1 MTFSPKRRKL
11 AVRSLLAVL
20 TVLLLLSGTA
30 AMAAESGGMTTS
42 RFDVTAQAD
51 RDHTFH
57 ITETITV
64 DFTTEHHGILRYIP
78 MDRQIYEIR
87 NIRVAEYPKDVTWS
101 SDEVEIRIGDADSVL
116 LGVHTYTISYDM
128 VCYRDD
134 DKAMDY
140 LSLNLLPVNW
150 ETTIASSSLSLTLP
164 DPIDWNKLAVY
175 AGSYGFS
182 GTQDQFQTAVDGN
195 TIVFTGTEIPAR
207 CGLTVSSDL
216 PENYWSESMTYLQA
230 HHSKLL
236 IFLAVTGIL
245 SALMLLLWF
254 LLGRD
259 PHLVKPVEFNPP
271 DGMTPLEI
279 GYVIDGMADDTD
291 FMSMILYFASKGYLE
306 IRETKKK
313 DDFELAKLKPIPS
326 SEPDFAVTLFNGLF
340 GHGDTVK
347 TSKLPAKYG
356 PTVDSARKQLMNH
369 YSGADK
375 KIFRSSAA
383 IGTVVGFISMMVILF
398 LPMLLSTTSGPETFL
413 GVMLAFIGLLILL
426 HAYGYRHSHSLS
438 RTVIRSILGG
448 FLVAAGALLSISS
461 LLGLIPF
468 WALLVF
474 IAGIVIVTVSTVFMT
489 SYTTKSAALQGRIL
503 GFRNF
508 IRVAEYDQL
517 KRLSDENPQYFYRI
531 LPYAAV
537 MGLQTRWARKFT
549 DIPLQAPDWYRHDG
563 DFSYSAWWAL
573 HMVNDCCVHSVPESR
588 SGGSSSSGGGYSGG
602 FSGGG
607 FSGGGFGGGG
617 GGGW

>member
-1 MTFSPKRRKL
+1 MFRKMKDSPYFKAAMVLLVSGGILIVFYNLVMNTKISVGFETLNKTLAPVYIGGIFAFILCPVYNACVKAGYRKMLEGASKKGFSIGAMIIHDDGTSIVVDKEEKRRIL
-11 AVRSLLAVL
+11 TAARAFASLVCVIIVVGLVGLFIYFVVPQVVASGVNL
-20 TVLLLLSGTA
+20 VNTMPERLDFLSGWCSVHLSHFPMVATWVDNVA
-30 AMAAESGGMTTS
+30 NAGNTEILNWVQEHILSGNAVSIATMIST
-42 RFDVTAQAD
+42 
-51 RDHTFH
+51 
-57 ITETITV
+57 
-64 DFTTEHHGILRYIP
+64 
-78 MDRQIYEIR
+78 
-87 NIRVAEYPKDVTWS
+87 
-101 SDEVEIRIGDADSVL
+101 
-116 LGVHTYTISYDM
+116 GVI
-128 VCYRDD
+128 
-134 DKAMDY
+134 
-140 LSLNLLPVNW
+140 
-150 ETTIASSSLSLTLP
+150 
-164 DPIDWNKLAVY
+164 
-175 AGSYGFS
+175 
-182 GTQDQFQTAVDGN
+182 TAV
-195 TIVFTGTEIPAR
+195 
-207 CGLTVSSDL
+207 
-216 PENYWSESMTYLQA
+216 
-230 HHSKLL
+230 K
-236 IFLAVTGIL
+236 
-245 SALMLLLWF
+245 
-254 LLGRD
+254 
-259 PHLVKPVEFNPP
+259 
-271 DGMTPLEI
+271 
-279 GYVIDGMADDTD
+279 YVA
-291 FMSMILYFASKGYLE
+291 
-306 IRETKKK
+306 
-313 DDFELAKLKPIPS
+313 
-326 SEPDFAVTLFNGLF
+326 N
-340 GHGDTVK
+340 
-347 TSKLPAKYG
+347 
-356 PTVDSARKQLMNH
+356 
-369 YSGADK
+369 
-375 KIFRSSAA
+375 
-383 IGTVVGFISMMVILF
+383 
-398 LPMLLSTTSGPETFL
+398 
-413 GVMLAFIGLLILL
+413 AFIGLLILL